1 MLVGMRQDVSI
12 QSFNTGAISDSSGVV
27 QANLLQMNAT
37 AVRLVMRVGFL
48 VTNPPTDAD
57 LDVTHRCPLALVTN
71 SVGASRSKAA
81 K

>member
-12 QSFNTGAISDSSGVV
+12 QSFNTGD
-27 QANLLQMNAT
+27 LLQMNAT

-48 VTNPPTDAD
+48 VTNPPADAD

>member
-12 QSFNTGAISDSSGVV
+12 QSFSTGD
-27 QANLLQMNAT
+27 LLQMNAT

-57 LDVTHRCPLALVTN
+57 LDVTHRLRL
-71 SVGASRSKAA
+71 
-81 K
+81 